1 VRIARDDA
9 LARAR
14 AHGVL
19 PQRCPH

>member
-14 AHGVL
+14 AHGHL
-19 PQRCPH
+19 PPRPSR